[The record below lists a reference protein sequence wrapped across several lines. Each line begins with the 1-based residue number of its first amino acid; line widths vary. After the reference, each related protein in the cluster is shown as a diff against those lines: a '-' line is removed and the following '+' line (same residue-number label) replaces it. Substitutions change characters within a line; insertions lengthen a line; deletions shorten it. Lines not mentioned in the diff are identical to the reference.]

1 MGVLEDDVIVTVNP
15 EQRVRWIV
23 TYREYQKAYTW
34 AFIFFGVIQC
44 STELLLVQYRVGPR
58 PEQGMD
64 SR

>member
-1 MGVLEDDVIVTVNP
+1 MGVLEDDVIVTANP

-44 STELLLVQYRVGPR
+44 SAELLLVQYRVGP
-58 PEQGMD
+58 
-64 SR
+64 